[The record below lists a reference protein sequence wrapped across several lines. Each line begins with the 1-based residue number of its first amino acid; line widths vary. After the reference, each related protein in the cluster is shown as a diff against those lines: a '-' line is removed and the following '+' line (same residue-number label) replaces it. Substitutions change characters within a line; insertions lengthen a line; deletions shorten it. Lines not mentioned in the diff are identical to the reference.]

1 MKLVD
6 LTITD
11 FMQTL
16 GSDAPAP
23 GGGSASALAGA
34 TGVSL
39 LKMVTE
45 LTIGKNKYAEF
56 ESEMIEVRDKAQVLQ
71 HQLLVAI
78 DEDTESFNEVSAV
91 FAMPKETD
99 EDKLKRSQAMQKA
112 LRNATITPFNVM
124 TLLSDVLTLTSRAV
138 GKSNTNAS
146 SDLGVAAVQVKAALQ
161 GAWLNVLINL
171 GGIKDEQ
178 FVAEYK
184 EKGKVLL
191 IKGCQLADTI
201 FEEIE
206 KSL

>member
-45 LTIGKNKYAEF
+45 LTIGKKKYAEF

-99 EDKLKRSQAMQKA
+99 EDKAKRSQAMQKA
-112 LRNATITPFNVM
+112 LKNATITPFNVM
-124 TLLSDVLTLTSRAV
+124 TVLSDVLTLTSRAV

-184 EKGKVLL
+184 EKGHILL
-191 IKGCQLADTI
+191 TKGCQLADTI

>member
-11 FMQTL
+11 FMHTL

-45 LTIGKNKYAEF
+45 LTIGKKKYAEF
-56 ESEMIEVRDKAQVLQ
+56 ENDMIDVRTKAGDLQ
-71 HQLLVAI
+71 HKLLVAI

-99 EDKLKRSQAMQKA
+99 EDKANRSQAMQKA
-112 LRNATITPFNVM
+112 LKNATITPFKVM
-124 TLLSDVLTLTSRAV
+124 QLLSEVLVLTKAAV

-171 GGIKDEQ
+171 GGIKDEA
-178 FVAEYK
+178 FVVEYK
-184 EKGKVLL
+184 NEGRTLL
-191 IKGCQLADTI
+191 QKGCQLADAI
-201 FEEIE
+201 FDEIE
-206 KSL
+206 QSL

>member
-45 LTIGKNKYAEF
+45 LTIGKKKYAEF

-99 EDKLKRSQAMQKA
+99 EDKVKRSQAMQKA
-112 LRNATITPFNVM
+112 LKNATITPFNVM
-124 TLLSDVLTLTSRAV
+124 TVLSDVLTLTSRAV

-184 EKGKVLL
+184 EKGHILL
-191 IKGCQLADTI
+191 TKGCQLADTI

>member
-45 LTIGKNKYAEF
+45 LTIGKKKYAEF
-56 ESEMIEVRDKAQVLQ
+56 ESEMIEIRDKAQVLQ

-99 EDKLKRSQAMQKA
+99 EDKAKRSQAMQKA
-112 LRNATITPFNVM
+112 LKNATITPFNVM
-124 TLLSDVLTLTSRAV
+124 SLLSDVLTLTSRAV

-171 GGIKDEQ
+171 GGIKDEV
-178 FVAEYK
+178 FVATYK
-184 EKGKVLL
+184 EKGQELL

>member
-45 LTIGKNKYAEF
+45 LTIGKKKYAEF
-56 ESEMIEVRDKAQVLQ
+56 ESEMIEVRDKAQALQ

-99 EDKLKRSQAMQKA
+99 EDKAKRSQAMQKA
-112 LRNATITPFNVM
+112 LKNATITPFNVM
-124 TLLSDVLTLTSRAV
+124 TVLSDVLTLTSCAV

-184 EKGKVLL
+184 EKGHILL
-191 IKGCQLADTI
+191 TKGCQLADTI